1 MCCLAVILILLGPR
15 VAFLATWLAT
25 DRVAVAFHHGFVV
38 PFLGLIF
45 LPWTTLLYT
54 LSYAPVSG
62 VSGLG
67 WLFVGLGVLADLGSY
82 TSGGYQQKR
91 RTVVA

>member
-1 MCCLAVILILLGPR
+1 MCCLAVILTLLGPR
-15 VAFLATWLAT
+15 VAFLVTWLAT
-25 DRVAVAFHHGFVV
+25 NRVAVAFHHDFVV

-45 LPWTTLLYT
+45 LPWTALLYT
-54 LSYAPVSG
+54 LSYAPVGG

-82 TSGGYQQKR
+82 ASGGYR
-91 RTVVA
+91 RGRRAAVA

>member
-1 MCCLAVILILLGPR
+1 MCCFVIVLSLLGPR

-25 DRVAVAFHHGFVV
+25 NRVSVAFHNGFIV

-45 LPWTTLLYT
+45 LPWTVLIYALA
-54 LSYAPVSG
+54 YAPVGG

-67 WLFVGLGVLADLGSY
+67 WLFVGLGFVADIGSY
-82 TSGGYQQKR
+82 ASGGYQR
-91 RTVVA
+91 RRQAAVA